1 MLDIVFVLSIII
13 CISSA
18 DDYIL
23 GTNATLLCE
32 HDTPKYG
39 NWQKSSL
46 NERSMYSDLQTTT
59 GKYGSIRSKNLT
71 IYNLTTKDNGYYRC
85 SFNNTVD
92 GNWGRW
98 NTWQICTK
106 TCGGGTQ
113 TRNRDCNN
121 PSPFRGSPCIG
132 DASENKNCLT
142 VVCPVNGNWGGWNGW
157 TRCSKTC
164 GGGRKYR
171 SRVCNNPSPNAG
183 GLDCNGVSRENSSCS
198 SYVCPVNGNW
208 GRWNGWTKCSKTC
221 GGGRKYRSRLCN
233 NPSPISGGS
242 YCNGVSRENS
252 SCSSNVCPVNGNW
265 GRWNRWTR
273 CSKTCGGGKKYRS
286 RLCNNPSPIAGGL
299 YCNGVSR
306 ENSSCSS
313 NVCPVNGNWGR
324 WNGWT
329 RCSKTCGGGRKY
341 RSRLCNNP
349 SPIAGGLDCNGVSRE
364 NSSCSSN
371 LCPVNG
377 NWGRWNGWTRCS
389 KTCGGGRRTR
399 HRICNNPSPIAGGL
413 DCNGVSRENSS
424 CSSNVCPGRLYDS
437 LTIGCDLEQNRR
449 NIIDWSTARN
459 FLRDTRNKYKGTHSY
474 LLKILNLQYTDNGK
488 YRCSFW
494 NGQTQNYGIFINL
507 NVYGAPKVTILRQ
520 SHFVQIGTT
529 VTFVCNIES
538 NPAMSELWWTD
549 NQAKHITDKLR
560 YNGGNIHNHN
570 LSIISVKDSDSG
582 VYTCN
587 ANNTEGTSKATTT
600 LITGNITQ
608 TTILKDLYVA
618 IDEQDITLECL
629 IKTDP
634 SNKKLYWL
642 KNGKDLRPYLRS
654 KYSGGTL
661 SEQSLT
667 LKNVD
672 NNDAGNYTC
681 KLENQFGTSED
692 VAELKVLSAHVE
704 DPVNMKILANGTVTL
719 KCVITG
725 GNSVVW
731 RRNYQIIDTNSN
743 VRYSG
748 STVNT
753 PSLTI
758 TKYLNKTRGT
768 GDLKPIVGG
777 GVGALAAI
785 AILIAIIC
793 VVFRRRRESHLKRQI
808 VTTNYKTGAEAVQ
821 FRLDIDEDEVSPS
834 ILTNPSPPKDDHIS
848 IKVPDLKEYI
858 FKKQQNNKLED
869 EYKNIKY
876 GVLHP
881 TTTSQQKANL
891 LKNRFKEIF
900 AYDHTRV
907 VLEPGHGKSSDYIN
921 ASYVDGFKKEKCY
934 IASQGPLTKTINDH
948 WRMIWQNNT
957 RKIIML
963 TNLVEGTKRKCERYW
978 PEGGKPM
985 TCGNLVL
992 TLQAEKERAAY
1003 TTREIELED
1012 KTTEEKRCIIQY
1024 HFTAWPDHGTPD
1036 PLYLVLFHKH
1046 VRSDHTST
1054 ENNGPLLVHCS
1065 AGIGRTGTYIGL
1077 DALYEEG
1084 RDTGFVDV
1092 AKFVEKMRFSRM
1104 NMVQTAEQYVC
1115 LHYALLEAFTMK
1127 DTNVGKKEFGNIWRE
1142 ISEDKG
1148 PVNRRRLHEE
1158 FEMLKAKTSEQ
1169 DKAEYAAAKS
1179 QENLGKNRN
1188 ESIVPSDKNRLFLVS
1203 YKKGRTDYINAVQ
1216 APSYT
1221 KFVGYLTTQLPLP
1234 DTMVDFW
1241 TMVGDHSSSTIVVF
1255 LNNPAE
1261 AELVYST
1268 SKDSFVYGK
1277 YTLKTKRG
1285 EQEDLG
1291 VTSCTVFLSKKGDQS
1306 REIAMYLAVTEDLP
1320 GPQVMCKLV
1329 NRISSRVSRSND
1341 PVTVVS
1347 GDGAKNCGIFC
1358 AFFNAVSSMTIDKT
1372 ADVFQL
1378 ARLLQLR
1385 RPEFFADFEEYCLC
1399 YEALNHYLVSSKV
1412 YENI

>member
-1 MLDIVFVLSIII
+1 MLSFI
-13 CISSA
+13 
-18 DDYIL
+18 
-23 GTNATLLCE
+23 TLCLRFLE
-32 HDTPKYG
+32 K
-39 NWQKSSL
+39 L
-46 NERSMYSDLQTTT
+46 L
-59 GKYGSIRSKNLT
+59 
-71 IYNLTTKDNGYYRC
+71 
-85 SFNNTVD
+85 
-92 GNWGRW
+92 
-98 NTWQICTK
+98 
-106 TCGGGTQ
+106 
-113 TRNRDCNN
+113 
-121 PSPFRGSPCIG
+121 IG
-132 DASENKNCLT
+132 DKFLLHISAVHVYN
-142 VVCPVNGNWGGWNGW
+142 PV
-157 TRCSKTC
+157 
-164 GGGRKYR
+164 
-171 SRVCNNPSPNAG
+171 
-183 GLDCNGVSRENSSCS
+183 
-198 SYVCPVNGNW
+198 
-208 GRWNGWTKCSKTC
+208 
-221 GGGRKYRSRLCN
+221 
-233 NPSPISGGS
+233 
-242 YCNGVSRENS
+242 
-252 SCSSNVCPVNGNW
+252 
-265 GRWNRWTR
+265 
-273 CSKTCGGGKKYRS
+273 
-286 RLCNNPSPIAGGL
+286 
-299 YCNGVSR
+299 
-306 ENSSCSS
+306 
-313 NVCPVNGNWGR
+313 
-324 WNGWT
+324 
-329 RCSKTCGGGRKY
+329 
-341 RSRLCNNP
+341 
-349 SPIAGGLDCNGVSRE
+349 
-364 NSSCSSN
+364 
-371 LCPVNG
+371 
-377 NWGRWNGWTRCS
+377 
-389 KTCGGGRRTR
+389 
-399 HRICNNPSPIAGGL
+399 H
-413 DCNGVSRENSS
+413 
-424 CSSNVCPGRLYDS
+424 
-437 LTIGCDLEQNRR
+437 R
-449 NIIDWSTARN
+449 NIRAN
-459 FLRDTRNKYKGTHSY
+459 DT
-474 LLKILNLQYTDNGK
+474 
-488 YRCSFW
+488 
-494 NGQTQNYGIFINL
+494 
-507 NVYGAPKVTILRQ
+507 
-520 SHFVQIGTT
+520 
-529 VTFVCNIES
+529 
-538 NPAMSELWWTD
+538 
-549 NQAKHITDKLR
+549 
-560 YNGGNIHNHN
+560 
-570 LSIISVKDSDSG
+570 
-582 VYTCN
+582 
-587 ANNTEGTSKATTT
+587 
-600 LITGNITQ
+600 
-608 TTILKDLYVA
+608 
-618 IDEQDITLECL
+618 ITL
-629 IKTDP
+629 
-634 SNKKLYWL
+634 
-642 KNGKDLRPYLRS
+642 
-654 KYSGGTL
+654 
-661 SEQSLT
+661 Q
-667 LKNVD
+667 
-672 NNDAGNYTC
+672 
-681 KLENQFGTSED
+681 
-692 VAELKVLSAHVE
+692 
-704 DPVNMKILANGTVTL
+704 
-719 KCVITG
+719 CVITG
-725 GNSVVW
+725 GNSVAW
-731 RRNYQIIDTNSN
+731 RRNNQTIDTASN

-748 STVNT
+748 GTVNT

-758 TKYLNKTRGT
+758 TNVTRYHSGNYTCETSYDLVKVTSKKAIQLFVKDIPLVYQSSANLQAFT
-768 GDLKPIVGG
+768 GHPIQLTCVHESYPVISDVFWIKDDLDETRDDLVPIIGG
-777 GVGALAAI
+777 GVGALVVI
-785 AILIAIIC
+785 VLLVAIIC
-793 VVFRRRRESHLKRQI
+793 IVFRRRRESHLKRQI

-821 FRLDIDEDEVSPS
+821 FRLDIDEDE
-834 ILTNPSPPKDDHIS
+834 
-848 IKVPDLKEYI
+848 
-858 FKKQQNNKLED
+858 
-869 EYKNIKY
+869 NIKY

-1179 QENLGKNRN
+1179 PENLGKNRN

-1347 GDGAKNCGIFC
+1347 GDGAKNCGLFC
-1358 AFFNAVSSMTIDKT
+1358 AFVNAVSSMTIDKT
-1372 ADVFQL
+1372 ADIFQL